1 MDKPTWEMSIDELKA
16 ELREKQDRRAGMDLG
31 YSERW
36 NGEEKQIDER
46 IAFLE
51 TLIKQ
56 RQKVGD
62 VEDKSK

>member
-1 MDKPTWEMSIDELKA
+1 MKPTWEMSTDELKA
-16 ELREKQDRRAGMDLG
+16 EKKQKEKRRDQLELSYLNYGN
-31 YSERW
+31 S
-36 NGEEKQIDER
+36 EEKQLDER
-46 IAFLE
+46 IAFLD

>member
-1 MDKPTWEMSIDELKA
+1 MDKPTWEMSTDELKA

-31 YSERW
+31 YGERW
-36 NGEEKQIDER
+36 NGEEKQLDER
-46 IAFLE
+46 IAFLD

>member
-1 MDKPTWEMSIDELKA
+1 MKPTWEMSIDELKA
-16 ELREKQDRRAGMDLG
+16 ELGEKKARRAGMDLG
-31 YSERW
+31 YGERW
-36 NGEEKQIDER
+36 NGEEKQLDER

-62 VEDKSK
+62 VEDKSR

>member
-1 MDKPTWEMSIDELKA
+1 MKPTWEMSIDQLKA
-16 ELREKQDRRAGMDLG
+16 ELREKQDRRAGMDAG
-31 YSERW
+31 YGERW
-36 NGEEKQIDER
+36 NGEEKQLDER
-46 IAFLE
+46 IAFLD

>member
-36 NGEEKQIDER
+36 HGEEKQLDER
-46 IAFLE
+46 IAFLD